1 MAVAGKVIFGTRTS
15 SSGKTLIAL
24 SAKKIAE
31 VPLVEVITYFVLSN
45 EDIFFSKFL
54 VNSHSLGKFLFNTS
68 LIKLIVL
75 LILMTG
81 RAKIFNFFHSGDL
94 RNFSFLI

>member
-1 MAVAGKVIFGTRTS
+1 MNRDNCFSFSCNFFFKSSILINKSFLLTSTRTTFAPVNFTALAVAGKVIFGTRTS

-45 EDIFFSKFL
+45 EDIFFQ
-54 VNSHSLGKFLFNTS
+54 
-68 LIKLIVL
+68 
-75 LILMTG
+75 
-81 RAKIFNFFHSGDL
+81 
-94 RNFSFLI
+94 NFS